1 MWKPW
6 GSPADNDGAGLPIG
20 VRQAAG
26 QDSAHVGPQPRGER
40 AGGLSN
46 QNWGKLW
53 DLTNTTRICVSNDHL

>member
-53 DLTNTTRICVSNDHL
+53 D